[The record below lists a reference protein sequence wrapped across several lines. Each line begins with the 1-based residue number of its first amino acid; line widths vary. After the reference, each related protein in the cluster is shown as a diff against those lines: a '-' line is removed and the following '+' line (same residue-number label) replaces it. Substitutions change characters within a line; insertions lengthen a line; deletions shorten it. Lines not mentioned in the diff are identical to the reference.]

1 MRFGD
6 MLEDLAENGGKAR
19 RKEWVDEKV
28 FVTFVDERL
37 AILSAEDNL
46 LHPLTVST
54 GDVLGTDWE
63 KVRLKI
69 VPFNKKG

>member
-6 MLEDLAENGGKAR
+6 MLENLVENGGKAR

-28 FVTFVDERL
+28 YITFVGEQL
-37 AILSAEDNL
+37 MIWSAEDNL
-46 LHPLTVST
+46 LHPLTVSI

-63 KVRLKI
+63 KVKLK
-69 VPFNKKG
+69 VVLFKKG